1 MIVLALFF
9 GTIGLIVSCIAWS
22 GIVRSLRLRS
32 WPEAEA
38 VIVSSR
44 VVALGSGSSR
54 WGRLEASYTYEA
66 DGEMRTGYGIHP
78 RFRGAG
84 RRDELQALAD
94 LIPVGTRLQVRWNP
108 QRPAVAWLNVRVL
121 PEQWPL
127 VWFGAMFLTVGI
139 FVGAYDAIMLQ
150 WAHLSVIGTLRIL
163 P

>member
-1 MIVLALFF
+1 MIVLAVIFS
-9 GTIGLIVSCIAWS
+9 GIGALVSWIGWS
-22 GIVRSLRLRS
+22 GILRSLRLRS
-32 WPEAEA
+32 WPVAEG

-66 DGEMRTGYGIHP
+66 EGETRTGYGIHP
-78 RFRGAG
+78 RFHGAG
-84 RRDELQALAD
+84 RRDDLQALAN

-108 QRPAVAWLNVRVL
+108 QRPDLAWLNVRVL

-127 VWFGAMFLTVGI
+127 VWFGAMFLMVGI

>member
-1 MIVLALFF
+1 
-9 GTIGLIVSCIAWS
+9 
-22 GIVRSLRLRS
+22 
-32 WPEAEA
+32 

-66 DGEMRTGYGIHP
+66 DGETRTGYGIHP
-78 RFRGAG
+78 RFQGAG
-84 RRDELQALAD
+84 RLDELQALAG

-108 QRPAVAWLNVRVL
+108 QRPDLAWLNVRVL

-127 VWFGAMFLTVGI
+127 VWFGALFLTVSF
-139 FVGAYDAIMLQ
+139 FVGAFDAIMLH